1 MENLK
6 VIKLTLSIF
15 ALMCV
20 FTISSLGQNNNGHA
34 HDAHKDHSNH
44 SDHDN
49 ITHAAIIQKN
59 QAQKVLETYLEIKDA
74 LVKTDGKAASTKAS
88 QLVELLKD
96 TDDELSKK
104 IKFDAKHIADT
115 KDISHQRDH
124 FDTLSQNIYA
134 LVKATHP
141 NDMPLYK
148 QYCPMAL
155 NNQGAFWLASEKEIN
170 NPYFGDRMLHCGSVK
185 ETID

>member
-1 MENLK
+1 MKNLK
-6 VIKLTLSIF
+6 VMKLALSIL
-15 ALMCV
+15 ALMFV
-20 FTISSLGQNNNGHA
+20 FTLNAIGQNNHGHG
-34 HDAHKDHSNH
+34 HDTHKDHSNH

-49 ITHAAIIQKN
+49 TMHATLIEKK
-59 QAQKVLETYLEIKDA
+59 QAQKVLEAYLEIKDA
-74 LVKTDGKAASTKAS
+74 LVKTDGKAASTKAD
-88 QLVELLKD
+88 QLVELLKNN
-96 TDDELSKK
+96 DDELSKK

-115 KDISHQRDH
+115 KDVSHQRDH
-124 FDTLSQNIYA
+124 FDTLSQSVYA
-134 LVKATHP
+134 LVKANHP

-185 ETID
+185 EAID